1 MIRTEIFTNSHIQPI
16 DLTKSPVANRFTET
30 YNAFYGFNF
39 PDVDHYLGYIELSNF
54 SIATQ
59 IFKPVSS
66 IGTVIVV
73 HGYFDHSAMMLNC
86 IRTCVENGFTVA
98 AIDLPGHGLSS
109 GKRASIQDFLDYAIV
124 LDQLTSF
131 CSQHLP
137 KPFHFIGHSTGCAA
151 ALEWMYTSELVNSNC
166 IEKIFFLAPLIHSS
180 VQILSQIMCKILKSK
195 VNEIPSFYYPTT
207 SNPVFE
213 AFRKNDP
220 LRPSKFPLEWFD
232 AEVKWNLRMRK
243 RGLLDR
249 ELHVI
254 QGNIDRVVDWKY
266 NIRFLSKKV
275 KKANVYY
282 VKDARH
288 QLHNER
294 LDYRM
299 NVLEIIKNNLNV
311 NL

>member
-1 MIRTEIFTNSHIQPI
+1 MKFDMNNNSFIQPL

-30 YNAFYGFNF
+30 YNAFYGINF
-39 PDVDHYLGYIELSNF
+39 PDVDHYLGCIDLSSF

-59 IFKPVSS
+59 IFKPMSS

-86 IRTCVENGFTVA
+86 IRTCVENGFTAA

-109 GKRASIQDFLDYAIV
+109 GKRASIQDFLDYALI
-124 LDQLTSF
+124 LDQFTIF
-131 CSQHLP
+131 CNQHLP

-151 ALEWMYTSELVNSNC
+151 ALEWMHTPELVNSKC
-166 IEKIFFLAPLIHSS
+166 IEKIILLAPLIYSRG
-180 VQILSQIMCKILKSK
+180 QILSQIMRKILKSK
-195 VNEIPSFYYPTT
+195 VNEISSFYYPTT
-207 SNPVFE
+207 SNPAFD

-220 LRPSKFPLEWFD
+220 LRPSKFPLDWFD
-232 AEVKWNLRMRK
+232 AEVKWNLRMKK

-249 ELHVI
+249 ELLVI
-254 QGNIDRVVDWKY
+254 QGNKDRVVDWKY

-275 KKANVYY
+275 RKTNICY

-299 NVLEIIKNNLNV
+299 KVLEIIKNNLNG
-311 NL
+311 NCS